1 MDERTT
7 SQTILGCFGASLT
20 TASQIS
26 VFCGYSEAFF
36 FQGAAMAPQD
46 LSCTQETELG
56 RGSGPDAGAEVE
68 DLQETSFQVSLVDR
82 SEIF

>member
-1 MDERTT
+1 MTER
-7 SQTILGCFGASLT
+7 QVKQFCFFLGHHSPPPAKFQCFVASVRL
-20 TASQIS
+20 
-26 VFCGYSEAFF
+26 FF
-36 FQGAAMAPQD
+36 LGAAMAPQD

-68 DLQETSFQVSLVDR
+68 DLQETSLQVSLVDR